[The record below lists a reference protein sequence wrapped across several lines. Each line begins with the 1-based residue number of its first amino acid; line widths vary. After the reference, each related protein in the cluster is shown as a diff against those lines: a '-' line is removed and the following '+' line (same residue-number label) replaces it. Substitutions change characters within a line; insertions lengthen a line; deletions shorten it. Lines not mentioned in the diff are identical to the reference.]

1 MREMKFRIL
10 LFSML
15 SAVARAQA
23 GRDPQGRMRCKL
35 FDSISVSSKIG
46 EKRLDLRIYD
56 MKDVVLLIF
65 YHNPIAN

>member
-1 MREMKFRIL
+1 
-10 LFSML
+10 ML

-35 FDSISVSSKIG
+35 FDPIPLYLQN
-46 EKRLDLRIYD
+46 KRKEIRFEIYD

-65 YHNPIAN
+65 YHNPIAS